1 MSKDKTTLLLE
12 AIIRRL
18 ETPRTK
24 YVPYIFDERAHA
36 IKCEEN
42 RCAEVDAYYES
53 IGVQRTPEAVLARRV
68 YWDEPKYKANRKAAY
83 N

>member
-1 MSKDKTTLLLE
+1 MTVAELE
-12 AIIRRL
+12 AWMAACIRRL
-18 ETPRTK
+18 DRPK
-24 YVPYIFDERAHA
+24 CVPYVFDEQKHA

-68 YWDEPKYKANRKAAY
+68 YRDEPAKYKTNRKLAY